1 LLLEARAG
9 ARAWGAAAAGRA
21 AARTGTHALIES
33 DAVATVA
40 VPALAEFDRAA
51 LVRGEMQATGLWFS
65 GHPLDTMI
73 AAAQERAAVPASSLA
88 SHVGRRVAVVGL
100 PCAYRRVETK
110 KGERM
115 LFMTLA
121 DRSGLAECV
130 LFPDAYRAHVRSTG
144 GQVVRAEGRVD
155 ESLGAITLTAERT
168 MTLVD

>member
-1 LLLEARAG
+1 MR
-9 ARAWGAAAAGRA
+9 R
-21 AARTGTHALIES
+21 
-33 DAVATVA
+33 
-40 VPALAEFDRAA
+40 
-51 LVRGEMQATGLWFS
+51 
-65 GHPLDTMI
+65 
-73 AAAQERAAVPASSLA
+73 
-88 SHVGRRVAVVGL
+88 RRVTVVGL

-130 LFPDAYRAHVRSTG
+130 LFPDVYRANARSTG

-155 ESLGAITLTAERT
+155 ESLGAVTLTAERT